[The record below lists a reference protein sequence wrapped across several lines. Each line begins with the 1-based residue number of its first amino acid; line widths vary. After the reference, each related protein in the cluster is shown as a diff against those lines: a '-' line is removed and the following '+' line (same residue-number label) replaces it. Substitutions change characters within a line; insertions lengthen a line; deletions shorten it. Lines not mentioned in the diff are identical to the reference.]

1 MVKPEK
7 IAFDMETK
15 KSFSM
20 INFDN
25 TPYSQRGA
33 TIIGAALKMR
43 FKEPRGRFILDLT
56 SSMCFNNAYKL
67 LGELEKNI
75 RYYCFVLFGF
85 FYFKVVRKTCCER

>member
-15 KSFSM
+15 KSFPA

-33 TIIGAALKMR
+33 TIIGAALKIR
-43 FKEPRGRFILDLT
+43 FKTPRGRFILDLPP
-56 SSMCFNNAYKL
+56 
-67 LGELEKNI
+67 
-75 RYYCFVLFGF
+75 
-85 FYFKVVRKTCCER
+85 